1 MRFPSTFRHNQDGAA
16 AIEFAFVVP
25 VVMILFYG
33 MAQFGIILMANAGIR
48 HATDTAARAATVYI
62 GATPMT
68 DEEIIDIANNNIYGV
83 ENGTLST
90 PTVVRGTSNGVNYA
104 DITVAYSAPVDL
116 IVYQTQPI
124 VLSETRRAYLP

>member
-1 MRFPSTFRHNQDGAA
+1 MRFPAIFRHNQDGAA

-48 HATDTAARAATVYI
+48 HATDTAARAATVYV

-68 DEEIIDIANNNIYGV
+68 DEEIIDVAASNIYGV

-90 PTVVRGTSNGVNYA
+90 PAVVRGSSNGVNYV
-104 DITVAYSAPVDL
+104 DITVAYSAPVDF
-116 IVYQTQPI
+116 IVYQTAPI
-124 VLSETRRAYLP
+124 ELSETRRAYLP

>member
-1 MRFPSTFRHNQDGAA
+1 MRFPSIFRNAQDGAA
-16 AIEFAFVVP
+16 ATEFAFAIPIIVT
-25 VVMILFYG
+25 MFYG

-62 GATPMT
+62 GATPMS
-68 DEEIIDIANNNIYGV
+68 DEDIIEIANENIYGV

-90 PTVVRGTSNGVNYA
+90 PTVTRGTSNGVSYV

-116 IVYQTQPI
+116 ILYQTAPI
-124 VLSETRRAYLP
+124 QLSETRRAYLP